1 MNTAW
6 TEYKD
11 AEYHD
16 TLAAAAWTWVC
27 LIEARLSGAETP
39 GAVAAYDRATLALT
53 QLPMEHGKYGSAK
66 RFDRCRWASPDI
78 DGQGHAEHP
87 WSKRITKELIWKAGS
102 AALSRGVD
110 RAALVGPIAL
120 ILDARQDAV
129 LLPHARVTQLG
140 VLSDRAGDGLAG
152 RYRGALESGS
162 LVLIDRASGAHLS
175 PERADEIDAVATRQ
189 VSQALEAI
197 RQLPGRS
204 A

>member
-1 MNTAW
+1 MNTW

-16 TLAAAAWTWVC
+16 TLAATAWTWVC
-27 LIEARLSGAETP
+27 LLEARLAGAETR

-66 RFDRCRWASPDI
+66 RFERCRWASPDV

-110 RAALVGPIAL
+110 RTALVGPISL

-162 LVLIDRASGAHLS
+162 LVLIDRASGTPIS
-175 PERADEIDAVATRQ
+175 PERADEIDAAASRQ
-189 VSQALEAI
+189 VSQALEVI